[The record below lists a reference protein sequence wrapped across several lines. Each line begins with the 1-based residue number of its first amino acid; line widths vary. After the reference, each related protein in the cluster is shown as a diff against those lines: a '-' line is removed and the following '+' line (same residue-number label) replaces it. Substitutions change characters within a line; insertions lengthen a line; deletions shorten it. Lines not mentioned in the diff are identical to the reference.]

1 MLRIGKFLGPL
12 ALGAAMLAPVLTVGC
27 AARATYYDSYRA
39 DYHSWGDGEI
49 RAYRVWLG
57 ERHYEYRDFNR
68 LSRADQRAYWRWR
81 HDHPG
86 RY

>member
-1 MLRIGKFLGPL
+1 MLRIRGY
-12 ALGAAMLAPVLTVGC
+12 LGALVLPC
-27 AARATYYDSYRA
+27 LRRFWRADVPHMRAITDDYRA
-39 DYHSWGDGEI
+39 DYHPWNDGEG
-49 RAYRVWLG
+49 RAYRVWLV

-68 LSRADQRAYWRWR
+68 LSREDQRNCWRWR